1 MKKIIVLLFL
11 IFGIVFTNSI
21 PSYAGV
27 PFNNLEG
34 VGGVAFNPLAYT
46 AGNKIQP
53 TEPNNI
59 HHKFSLDDVFT
70 SKPQIGTW
78 YVNLKQSKIDWST
91 VGIAQTFFN
100 RLEVSYGYELVSTSF
115 QNIQKHNVG
124 AKLLLLEENFNDW
137 SFAPAVSIGAVAKN
151 TNFDTPSGID
161 NTGIDY
167 YLVATK
173 MIKSLPKPVLIS
185 GGLLSTKGR
194 VLGVLGF
201 DDERDEVLFG
211 NIDVLPLK
219 NVAVGVEYRQGAQ
232 FSDFKNADYWDAH
245 VAWFVNNNFS
255 LAIAYVLTGN
265 RTGSPAVGL
274 GDGVVLSAQYA
285 F

>member
-1 MKKIIVLLFL
+1 MKKLIVLL
-11 IFGIVFTNSI
+11 IFGAVFINSA

-27 PFNNLEG
+27 PLNNLEG

-46 AGNKIQP
+46 AGNKIDR
-53 TEPNNI
+53 TEPNDL
-59 HHKFSLDDVFT
+59 HRRFSLDNVIT
-70 SKPQIGTW
+70 SKPQVGTW

-115 QNIQKHNVG
+115 QDIQKHNIG
-124 AKLLLLEENFNDW
+124 TKLLLLEENFNDW
-137 SFAPAVSIGAVAKN
+137 SWAPAVSVGAIAKN
-151 TNFDTPSGID
+151 TNFDTPKGID
-161 NTGIDY
+161 NYGLDY
-167 YLVATK
+167 YIVATK

-211 NIDVLPLK
+211 NIDVLPLN

-245 VAWFVNNNFS
+245 VAWFINKDLTFV
-255 LAIAYVLTGN
+255 AAYVVTGN
-265 RTGSPAVGL
+265 RTNSPAVGL
-274 GDGVVLSAQYA
+274 GDGVVLSLQYA

>member
-1 MKKIIVLLFL
+1 MKKLVVFFIVALAFV
-11 IFGIVFTNSI
+11 FGNLNQT
-21 PSYAGV
+21 YAGV
-27 PFNNLEG
+27 PLNNLEG

-53 TEPNNI
+53 TEPNF
-59 HHKFSLDDVFT
+59 HGKFSLDDVIT

-100 RLEVSYGYELVSTSF
+100 RLEVSYGYELISTSF
-115 QNIQKHNVG
+115 QDIQKHNVG

-137 SFAPAVSIGAVAKN
+137 SFAPAISIGAVAKN

-161 NTGIDY
+161 NSGLDFYI
-167 YLVATK
+167 VATK

-185 GGLLSTKGR
+185 GGILSTKGR

-211 NIDVLPLK
+211 NIDVLPLP

-245 VAWFVNNNFS
+245 VAWFVTKDLS
-255 LAIAYVLTGN
+255 LVAAYVVTGN

-274 GDGVVLSAQYA
+274 GDGIVLSAQYA